1 MKRVPRWSSEPQI
14 VHLKTNTG
22 DLQRFVLS
30 PENFDPGVIGMI
42 PHMEREAVHGYR
54 LAVSRT
60 AAGLEFWIIRDRDQ
74 TSLTHNDVY
83 LGDWPPFLQL
93 ETTILA
99 ALEETSLPVV
109 TCARKEEAFGGI
121 APRLEP
127 TGPLPLNS

>member
-1 MKRVPRWSSEPQI
+1 MKRVPQWSSEPQI

-42 PHMEREAVHGYR
+42 PHMEREAVRGYR

-99 ALEETSLPVV
+99 PMSPAGAATLADLEEGAAIAL
-109 TCARKEEAFGGI
+109 GGI
-121 APRLEP
+121 VMAAR
-127 TGPLPLNS
+127 